1 MTTAGWIIMIA
12 SVGFVTGLFAWCMYR
27 VLVYKPPVEKLHG
40 IDDID
45 TQDTEENY
53 PPPRKM
59 D

>member
-1 MTTAGWIIMIA
+1 MIA

-27 VLVYKPPVEKLHG
+27 VLAYKPPVEKLHG

-45 TQDTEENY
+45 TGDAEEDC
-53 PPPRKM
+53 PESRKG